1 LKPLLA
7 YLISLLLCLVLSVP
21 VYGQGPAND
30 TLSRRTTTQTTDTS
44 KRRAPVQLKD
54 TTRRRGP
61 VNIPDSLR
69 AGLNTADT
77 IINTI
82 KPKFILSIDLS
93 CDSFMAN
100 CDSMQA
106 ASDPCFAEFM
116 NQKRWDEDCRNGAI
130 TCIVTIKA
138 IPIVVD
144 QSLIH
149 PRRTDNYRL
158 WLFLLLSFQFIV
170 VVYLRV
176 AFYKQLE
183 DTVRA
188 YFNINIS
195 QQIFR
200 EQEMSQPFSAFLLNI
215 NFIISSTIY
224 VYLVVSHM
232 LHIPGRGTLWM
243 LGAILLLIA
252 GIYLGKYLLMRL
264 TAWIFPFKE
273 EMNFYAFNFFVNQ
286 KLLGVVL
293 IPFNFMVAYSP
304 DKMVLPVIIASLIII
319 STAFLIRSI
328 RGLLIA
334 KNYLANYKF
343 YFFVYICT
351 LEIAPVLIIIKL
363 VTKGVL

>member
-1 LKPLLA
+1 VPA
-7 YLISLLLCLVLSVP
+7 YA
-21 VYGQGPAND
+21 QRPAAD
-30 TLSRRTTTQTTDTS
+30 TVKKRSTVQATDS
-44 KRRAPVQLKD
+44 MRRRAPVPTTD
-54 TTRRRGP
+54 TLPSTIA
-61 VNIPDSLR
+61 VNATDS
-69 AGLNTADT
+69 
-77 IINTI
+77 IIDTI
-82 KPKFILSIDLS
+82 KPKFILSIDVS

-106 ASDPCFAEFM
+106 ASDPCFEEFM
-116 NQKRWDEDCRNGAI
+116 NLKRWDEDCRAGAI

-144 QSLIH
+144 ESLIQH
-149 PRRTDNYRL
+149 RKSDNYRL

-183 DTVRA
+183 DTLRA
-188 YFNINIS
+188 YFNINLS

-215 NFIISSTIY
+215 NFIISATIY
-224 VYLVVSHM
+224 VYVVVSH
-232 LHIPGRGTLWM
+232 LLNIPGRGTLWM
-243 LGAILLLIA
+243 LGAILLMVA
-252 GIYLGKYLLMRL
+252 GIYTGKYLLMRL
-264 TAWIFPFKE
+264 TAWVFPFKE
-273 EMNFYAFNFFVNQ
+273 EMNFYAFNFFINQ

-293 IPFNFMVAYSP
+293 IPFNFMIAYSP
-304 DKMVLPVIIASLIII
+304 EKMVLPVIIGSLIII
-319 STAFLIRSI
+319 STAFLTRSV